1 MPRASVNAGAFP
13 VIITTLELHNGCS
26 MCINFLCI
34 TALDKFRNFCL
45 CITNFFIHRFCN
57 WQTLAISDFV
67 RVLHNFTLPII
78 INIYYPSYLIDR
90 EKVGILK

>member
-1 MPRASVNAGAFP
+1 
-13 VIITTLELHNGCS
+13 

-34 TALDKFRNFCL
+34 TVLDKFCIICL
-45 CITNFFIHRFCN
+45 CITTFFLHRFCN
-57 WQTLAISDFV
+57 LQTLVISGFV